1 MTETKTNDIK
11 MIKLK
16 PDTVEILQNLKITK
30 RESYDEVINR
40 IFLQILVEDQLE
52 VGEASKQVLMQR
64 IKALREGRVKSFD
77 QILESFRQRR
87 EVLVADEKR
96 EQIKKNPESKSQEG
110 KKRKDATVGS

>member
-52 VGEASKQVLMQR
+52 LGEASKQVLVQR
-64 IKALREGRVKSFD
+64 IRAFREGRVKSFE
-77 QILESFRQRR
+77 QILESFREKRG
-87 EVLVADEKR
+87 EKVADEK
-96 EQIKKNPESKSQEG
+96 EEEIKKNPKSKPLRG
-110 KKRKDATVGS
+110 RKRKDATVGS